1 MPDPT
6 APRPLSGEELN
17 RLFTRACEA
26 QTNGRLTEA
35 LATYRLLL
43 DYLPESCPLLYN
55 NGLAHYDLGEY
66 DLALAA
72 FARAAAINPADDST
86 LFNLALCHRKIGDC
100 AAAITAYQQVLE
112 LDPHHV
118 DSLYNLAGCF
128 RDSHEDSRAIA
139 CYQTVLELDAG
150 YLPAMSNL
158 AYLHHR
164 AGEFDQ
170 AMTRYRQ
177 VLSLRPEDES
187 ARFMLDALEGGARLH
202 APDAYVRRFFDSYAQ
217 GFEQSLVRELEYDD
231 PGKLYACFL
240 RCPERLARY
249 GHALDLGCGT
259 GLSGLPFAGVVDIL
273 DGVDLSPN
281 MLVQA
286 ASKDCYTVLHA
297 DSILHH
303 LTVTRETYDLFLAT
317 DVFIYVGDLEAL
329 FHAARTIAR
338 PDALFCFS
346 TELLLADGCRLRS
359 TGRFAHNREYIRETA
374 ADAGWLEVTREA
386 SRVRRQGAD
395 WIDGDLWIFRLANKW
410 EGAQGVTRTTR

>member
-17 RLFTRACEA
+17 RLFSRACEA

-43 DYLPESCPLLYN
+43 DYLPESGILLYN
-55 NGLAHYDLGEY
+55 NGLAHYSLGEY
-66 DLALAA
+66 SLALAA
-72 FARAAAINPADDST
+72 FAKAAAIDPADDST
-86 LFNLALCHRKIGDC
+86 LFNLALCHKKTGDC
-100 AAAITAYQQVLE
+100 AAAITAYRQVLE
-112 LDPHHV
+112 HNPHHV
-118 DSLYNLAGCF
+118 DSLYNLGGCY
-128 RDSHEDSRAIA
+128 RDSHEDCQAIA

-164 AGEFDQ
+164 VGEFDQ

-177 VLSLRPEDES
+177 VLGLRPEDES
-187 ARFMLDALEGGARLH
+187 ARFMLDALEGSACLH
-202 APDAYVRRFFDSYAQ
+202 APEGYVRRFFDSYAQ
-217 GFEQSLVRELEYDD
+217 GFEQSLKRELEYDD
-231 PGKLYACFL
+231 PGKLYTCFL

-259 GLSGLPFAGVVDIL
+259 GLSGQPFAGMVDIL

-281 MLVQA
+281 MLAQA
-286 ASKDCYTVLHA
+286 ARKGCYTVLHA

-303 LTVTRETYDLFLAT
+303 LAATRETYDLFLAT
-317 DVFIYVGDLEAL
+317 DVFIYVGDLEEL
-329 FHAARTIAR
+329 FHAARAIAR

-359 TGRFAHNREYIRETA
+359 TGRFAHNRDYIRETA
-374 ADAGWLEVTREA
+374 AGAGWQEVSREA
-386 SRVRRQGAD
+386 ARLRRQGAD
-395 WIDGDLWIFRLANKW
+395 WIDGDLWIFRLMKGP
-410 EGAQGVTRTTR
+410 GAIGG